1 MHMVCLGVRVQVRG
15 ASTLA
20 TLSVSR
26 GVRAKGASTICLSLS
41 LACTRVRGLYHPRAS
56 VSLLQVVEACVVV
69 VVPGHVVK
77 SGYKLV

>member
-1 MHMVCLGVRVQVRG
+1 MVCLGVRVQVRG
-15 ASTLA
+15 ASPLA
-20 TLSVSR
+20 TLSVSRR

-69 VVPGHVVK
+69 VPGHVVK